1 MMSPSTIVTLTLNP
15 ALDVSTAVPRIEPA
29 HKLRC
34 EPPRYDPG
42 GGGINVARVIRRLGG
57 SALAVY
63 PEGGSTGQRLS
74 YLLKA
79 EGTPTR
85 AVRIAGETRES
96 FTVLDQAAV
105 AEYRFVLPGPRLSA
119 AELGACVDTAIGATS
134 PPGFVVVSGSLP
146 PGAGPDC
153 LADLAGRARTA
164 GLRLAVDTSGPAL
177 AAALEAGVYLAKP
190 NLREL
195 SELTGT
201 PLPDTAAR
209 VRACRDLIA
218 RGGTSAIALSLGAE
232 GALLVTA
239 DAAWSSPGLPVEPV
253 SSVGAGDSFLG
264 GFLQA
269 LGGGLGLVE
278 GFRRAM
284 AAGTAALLSPGTEL
298 CRPADV
304 ARLLDQVSVIP
315 VEGPGRERATASPA
329 SAPGP
334 AATRPAPARTAGRAR
349 GAPEDHPG

>member
-1 MMSPSTIVTLTLNP
+1 MTSPSIIVTLTLNP
-15 ALDVSTAVPRIEPA
+15 ALDVSTAVPRVEPA

-34 EPPRYDPG
+34 DPPRFDPG
-42 GGGINVARVIRRLGG
+42 GGGINVARVVRRLGG

-74 YLLKA
+74 YLLGA

-85 AVRIAGETRES
+85 ATRIVGETRES
-96 FTVLDQAAV
+96 FTVMDQATA

-119 AELGACVDTAIGATS
+119 AELDACLDTTIGATS
-134 PPGFVVVSGSLP
+134 PSGLVVVSGSLP

-153 LADLAGRARTA
+153 LADLAGRARIA
-164 GLRLAVDTSGPAL
+164 GLRLVVDTSGPPL

-195 SELTGT
+195 SELTGS

-264 GFLQA
+264 GFLLA

-304 ARLLDQVSVIP
+304 VRLLDQVSVTPI
-315 VEGPGRERATASPA
+315 EGAVRDLPTRSG
-329 SAPGP
+329 
-334 AATRPAPARTAGRAR
+334 AAA
-349 GAPEDHPG
+349 

>member
-1 MMSPSTIVTLTLNP
+1 MNAESIIVTLTLNP
-15 ALDVSTAVPRIEPA
+15 ALDVSTAVPRVEPA

-34 EPPRYDPG
+34 EPPRFDPG

-63 PEGGSTGQRLS
+63 PEGGTTGQRLS

-85 AVRIAGETRES
+85 PARIVGETRES
-96 FTVLDQAAV
+96 FTVMDQSAG
-105 AEYRFVLPGPRLSA
+105 AEYRFVLPGPRLSS
-119 AELGACVDTAIGATS
+119 AELDACLDTAVGATMPS
-134 PPGFVVVSGSLP
+134 GFITVSGSLP
-146 PGAGPDC
+146 PGVGPEC
-153 LADLAGRARTA
+153 LTDLAGRARAA
-164 GLRLAVDTSGPAL
+164 GLRLVVDTSGPPL

-195 SELTGT
+195 SDLMGC

-218 RGGTSAIALSLGAE
+218 RGGTAALALSLGAE
-232 GALLVTA
+232 GALLVTS

-264 GFLQA
+264 GFLWA
-269 LGGGLGLVE
+269 LSRNMGLLD
-278 GFRRAM
+278 GFRHAM

-298 CRPADV
+298 CRQADV
-304 ARLLDQVSVIP
+304 ARLLDQVAVAP
-315 VEGPGRERATASPA
+315 VEV
-329 SAPGP
+329 
-334 AATRPAPARTAGRAR
+334 AA
-349 GAPEDHPG
+349 